1 MPARQHHCV
10 LLGGVAD
17 DALALAFVIKVG
29 GVAIVP
35 VDVLQVHY
43 LVVVQHL
50 LRCCLEF
57 EVGSVFLKGPICE
70 LTIFAALA
78 TIVLWVHC
86 LDLDHNW
93 AESFCDL

>member
-1 MPARQHHCV
+1 MPARKHHCV

-35 VDVLQVHY
+35 IDVLQAHY
-43 LVVVQHL
+43 LVVVKHL
-50 LRCCLEF
+50 LSSSLEF
-57 EVGSVFLKGPICE
+57 EVGPVFLKAPVCE
-70 LTIFAALA
+70 LTILAALA

-86 LDLDHNW
+86 LDLDYNW